1 MSSVSLLISSKIFL
15 ATREFPGSIEKR
27 CGKATW
33 SSLKA
38 THFSQETAVV
48 LTKKV
53 PKFDRKRPLLLGN
66 WSCFSAT
73 PIFGLFRP
81 FLAYRKT
88 TLDPSVRPR
97 PEIRPP
103 KFAPQPTPLH
113 THPHTTAVP
122 LPHRNAPN
130 RPQAG
135 HRPVANTFPFDRTH
149 SPILD
154 RSHQRR
160 TLATTAVHHC
170 QKQSQT
176 NPAIVVDHLLYQTV
190 PCIIPSHQP
199 TAPNQEPS
207 P

>member
-38 THFSQETAVV
+38 THFSQETALV

-53 PKFDRKRPLLLGN
+53 PKFDRKRPLLLRN

-73 PIFGLFRP
+73 PIFGLFRS
-81 FLAYRKT
+81 FFAYRKT
-88 TLDPSVRPR
+88 TLDHSVRPR

-103 KFAPQPTPLH
+103 KFAPQPTRLH
-113 THPHTTAVP
+113 TPP
-122 LPHRNAPN
+122 PCL
-130 RPQAG
+130 
-135 HRPVANTFPFDRTH
+135 FPTGT
-149 SPILD
+149 
-154 RSHQRR
+154 HQRR
-160 TLATTAVHHC
+160 TLAATAVHHC
-170 QKQSQT
+170 QKQSPT
-176 NPAIVVDHLLYQTV
+176 NPAIVVDQLPYQPA

-199 TAPNQEPS
+199 TAPSQTGDNHEFF
-207 P
+207 